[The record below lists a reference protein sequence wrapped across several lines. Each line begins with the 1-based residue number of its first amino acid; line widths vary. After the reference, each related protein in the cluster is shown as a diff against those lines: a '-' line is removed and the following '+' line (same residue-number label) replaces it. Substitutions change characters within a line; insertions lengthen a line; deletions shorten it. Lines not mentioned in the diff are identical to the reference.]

1 MPMSSEKSKS
11 PVKAEPVKAEPAAKP
26 VAVETAKPAA
36 PEPEPEPEPEPAAP
50 LLSTGSSSS
59 PDVQT
64 MASRRAHLVGALA
77 AGTSRNDLADEIEAI
92 DAQLAALGYK
102 A

>member
-36 PEPEPEPEPEPAAP
+36 PEPEPEPEPAAP